1 MDLHTFPSKPGSA
14 TKPSPGFA
22 IKIMDNENKEVE
34 TGQMGRI
41 CIRLPMPPSFMQT
54 LYNNDEAFIQKY
66 LCDTPGYYTAG
77 DAGFFDQDGYLH
89 IMTRIDDII
98 NTAGHRLSTAAME
111 EVLLK
116 HKDIV
121 EAAVVAKLDD
131 LRGEIPVGF
140 IVIK

>member
-1 MDLHTFPSKPGSA
+1 
-14 TKPSPGFA
+14 
-22 IKIMDNENKEVE
+22 
-34 TGQMGRI
+34 MGRI

-54 LYNNDEAFIQKY
+54 LYNNDQAFIQKY
-66 LCDTPGYYTAG
+66 LADTPGYYTAG
-77 DAGFFDQDGYLH
+77 DAGFFDTEGYLH

-121 EAAVVAKLDD
+121 EAAVVAKMDD
-131 LRGEIPVGF
+131 LRGEIPVGLV
-140 IVIK
+140 VIK